1 MQHRYFAASNSS
13 EGFKSYYGDVFGGA
27 ERLYVIKGGPGT
39 GKSSLMKRVVAEAE
53 REGYAVEYY
62 YCSSD
67 PTSLDGILVSTD
79 NGVIGMV
86 DGTAPHVWEP
96 THAGAKDEIINLGEF
111 WNSRA
116 LREQKNE
123 IFALSNKKSA
133 AFKRAY
139 SYLRSCGNL
148 RAVTDSLLRKATDFD
163 KLQSAAERLARSLN
177 LDDGA
182 FEASPALISAV
193 SMQGRVRLDTIEQNS
208 DKIWRIGEFYGVG
221 QWFLDA
227 LIGSL
232 HKYKC
237 KARIS
242 YDCIEPRYCD
252 GVLLEKEQIG
262 FVLGKG
268 NDNTDGKTDGD
279 DRFVN
284 PKRFVRTER
293 VREIRG
299 ELRYA
304 SRLYSDCL
312 DGALHALG
320 EAKVY
325 HFLLEDIYRHTMDFS
340 ALTDYSRHLI
350 AKIFQ

>member
-1 MQHRYFAASNSS
+1 MLHRYFAASNSS
-13 EGFKSYYGDVFGGA
+13 EGFKSYYREVFDRA

-39 GKSSLMKRVVAEAE
+39 GKSSLMKRIAAEGE
-53 REGYAVEYY
+53 REGFEVEYY

-67 PTSLDGILVSTD
+67 PSSLDGILMSA
-79 NGVIGMV
+79 NGDVIGMV

-96 THAGAKDEIINLGEF
+96 TYSGAKDEIVNLGEF
-111 WNSRA
+111 WDSGA

-123 IFALSNKKSA
+123 IFSLSNKKSA

-148 RAVTDSLLRKATDFD
+148 RAVTDSLLRKATDFE
-163 KLQSAAERLARSLN
+163 KLQSAAERLARSLE
-177 LDDGA
+177 LEEGRTQ
-182 FEASPALISAV
+182 SIPALVSAI

-208 DKIWRIGEFYGVG
+208 QKLWRIGEFYGVG

-252 GVLLEKEQIG
+252 GVFLEGEQVG
-262 FVLGKG
+262 FVLGKESESEDG
-268 NDNTDGKTDGD
+268 RCNDSE
-279 DRFVN
+279 RYIN
-284 PKRFVRTER
+284 PKRFVRTDIL
-293 VREIRG
+293 REIRG
-299 ELRYA
+299 EMRYA
-304 SRLYSDCL
+304 ARIYSNCL

-325 HFLLEDIYRHTMDFS
+325 HFLLEDIYRHTMDFP
-340 ALTDYSRHLI
+340 ALTDYSRQLI
-350 AKIFQ
+350 KKIF

>member
-1 MQHRYFAASNSS
+1 MQHHYFAASNSS
-13 EGFKSYYGDVFGGA
+13 EGFKSYYGEVFGRA

-53 REGYAVEYY
+53 REGLDVEYY

-67 PTSLDGILVSTD
+67 PTSLDGILISTHD
-79 NGVIGMV
+79 GTVGMV

-96 THAGAKDEIINLGEF
+96 IYAGAKDEIVNLGEF
-111 WNSRA
+111 WDSRA

-148 RAVTDSLLRKATDFD
+148 RVVTDSLVRRATDFD

-177 LDDGA
+177 LEEGTIESA
-182 FEASPALISAV
+182 PALISAV
-193 SMQGRVRLDTIEQNS
+193 SMQGRVRLDTIEKNS

-242 YDCIEPRYCD
+242 YDCVEPRYCD
-252 GVLLEKEQIG
+252 GLLLENERIG
-262 FVLGKG
+262 FVLGRE
-268 NDNTDGKTDGD
+268 NDDTESGDGYI
-279 DRFVN
+279 N

-293 VREIRG
+293 MREIRG

-304 SRLYSDCL
+304 TRLYSDCL
-312 DGALHALG
+312 DGALHALS

-325 HFLLEDIYRHTMDFS
+325 HFLLEDIYRHAMNFA

-350 AKIFQ
+350 DKIFK

>member
-1 MQHRYFAASNSS
+1 MQHHYFAASNSS
-13 EGFKSYYGDVFGGA
+13 EGFKSYYHEVFDRA

-39 GKSSLMKRVVAEAE
+39 GKSSLMKRVTAEGE
-53 REGYAVEYY
+53 REGFEVEYY

-67 PTSLDGILVSTD
+67 PSSLDGILMSTND
-79 NGVIGMV
+79 GIIGMV

-96 THAGAKDEIINLGEF
+96 TYSGAKDEIVNLGEF
-111 WNSRA
+111 WDSRA

-123 IFALSNKKSA
+123 IFSLSNKKSA

-139 SYLRSCGNL
+139 AYLRSCGNL
-148 RAVTDSLLRKATDFD
+148 RAVTDSLVRKATDFD

-177 LDDGA
+177 LEDGV
-182 FEASPALISAV
+182 FQKTPALISAV
-193 SMQGRVRLDTIEQNS
+193 SMQGKVRLDTIEKNAV
-208 DKIWRIGEFYGVG
+208 KTWRIGEFYGVG

-237 KARIS
+237 NARIS

-262 FVLGKG
+262 FILGKENEIGDGRCG
-268 NDNTDGKTDGD
+268 NDE
-279 DRFVN
+279 RFIN
-284 PKRFVRTER
+284 PKRFVRTDR
-293 VREIRG
+293 MREIRG

-325 HFLLEDIYRHTMDFS
+325 HFLLEDIYGHTMDFS

-350 AKIFQ
+350 KKIFQ

>member
-13 EGFKSYYGDVFGGA
+13 EGFKSYYHEVFDGA

-39 GKSSLMKRVVAEAE
+39 GKSSLMKRVSAEAE
-53 REGYAVEYY
+53 RDGFEVEYY

-67 PTSLDGILVSTD
+67 PSSLDGILMSTD

-96 THAGAKDEIINLGEF
+96 TYSGAKDEIINLGEF
-111 WNSRA
+111 WDSRA

-123 IFALSNKKSA
+123 IFSLSNKKSA

-148 RAVTDSLLRKATDFD
+148 RAVTDSLVRKATDFD
-163 KLQSAAERLARSLN
+163 KLQAAAERLARSLN
-177 LDDGA
+177 LEEGV
-182 FEASPALISAV
+182 FQTTPALVSAV
-193 SMQGRVRLDTIEQNS
+193 SMNGRVRLDTIEENS

-221 QWFLDA
+221 QWFFDA

-232 HKYKC
+232 YKYKS

-252 GVLLEKEQIG
+252 GVLLEKERVG
-262 FVLGKG
+262 FILGKE
-268 NDNTDGKTDGD
+268 NDDLDGKSVVD
-279 DRFVN
+279 DRFIN

-293 VREIRG
+293 MKEIRG

-312 DGALHALG
+312 DGSLRALG

-340 ALTDYSRHLI
+340 ALTDYSSRLI
-350 AKIFQ
+350 KKIFQ